1 MDVLQSFA
9 QMGIG
14 IVLLLSGAEGLV
26 RGASALALRFGLT
39 PLVVGLT
46 VVAFGTSSP
55 ELVVSV
61 QAALSGDGGFAVGNV
76 VGSNIANLALIVG
89 ISAALSPMAIQRSLI
104 RWDLPIMLLST
115 MLIVLFLHNGVLSR
129 AEGFVLVASIVAYL
143 VVSIRS
149 SRKEVRNL
157 KNLELPDQVD
167 EVAERSDPGVWRHLL
182 MTVGGLVLLVLGANQ
197 LLAGA
202 IATAERLGISEAV
215 IGLTIVAVGTS
226 LPELATTVV
235 AALRK
240 QGDIAL
246 GNAIGSNVFNSL
258 GVLGPAALARPMT
271 REGVNDDTLYI
282 MLGISVL
289 TFGLLWTGLRTRRW
303 EGVLLIC
310 IYAFYLWWVIPK

>member
-115 MLIVLFLHNGVLSR
+115 MLIVLFLHNGVLGR